1 MSQEFPR
8 PADPFRGRT
17 SGSRRTRALV
27 PTLIILA
34 ALAIAYG
41 VFTSLWTERLWF
53 DAVGYT
59 DVWSTRLLT
68 QSGLF
73 ILGGLIMAAAVV
85 VNALLA
91 FRMRPR
97 YRPMSVEQQSLDRY
111 RDAIDPVRRWVVIGA
126 AILVGLIAGGSASS
140 NWDTFLLWRNGHDF
154 DATDPQFNID
164 ISFFA
169 FDYPWWRFL
178 VSFGFGAVTIG
189 LITAVVTHYIYGA
202 VRLQTPG
209 EKVTKPAQA
218 HLSVLIG
225 LFVLLKAVA
234 YWLDRFDLLIKE
246 GQVGEAPFTGAQ
258 YADVNATLPAKTILI
273 FIALI
278 CAILFFVNVWMR
290 NWMLPGISLGL
301 LAISAILL
309 SGLWPFLVQQ
319 FQVSPS
325 EASRERPFIQE
336 NIDATRAA
344 YGVADVEAE
353 FYQATTDVQ
362 RGQLEDYAESIP
374 GIRLIDPDV
383 VSPSFTQDQQVR
395 GFYAFPESLDIDR
408 YEIDGESRD
417 VVITAREIDLNRL
430 PEGQQTWINEH
441 TTYTHGYGVVAAYG
455 NERQPSGAPV
465 YAEEDLPP
473 RGDISDELGDYEP
486 RIYYGENSP
495 DYSIV
500 GAPEGTDP
508 VEFDVPLGGGED
520 DAGEDRRNIYDG
532 AGGVEI
538 GSFFNKLLYATKF
551 QATSILL
558 TDRVNEESKILYDRN
573 PRDRLEKVAPWLH
586 VDGDP
591 FPAVVDERIVWILD
605 GYTTFNSY
613 PYSHR
618 VSMEEATS
626 DSRTV
631 VPGVVAQ
638 PQDHINY
645 IRNSVKVTVDAYDGT
660 VALYEWDSNDPVLRA
675 WMDVFPDS
683 VEPYDAIPEDLMA
696 HLRYPQDLFKI
707 QREVL
712 TSYHVTE
719 AETFYEGQDQWF
731 VPNDPA
737 ATTETAQPA
746 YYQSIQ
752 MPQRDEA
759 IFSLT
764 TTYTPRARQNL
775 AGFLAVNADAQ
786 HENYGEMRLL
796 RLPSE
801 TQIQGPE
808 QVANTFEAEPEVA
821 EVLSLLR
828 SGDSETVAGN
838 LLTLP
843 VGGGLMYVQPIYQ
856 QRATGGEAQF
866 PLLQRVLV
874 SFGSN
879 IGFAPT
885 LQEALDQVFGG
896 EAGVDTGEGF
906 VPDTIETEEG
916 DVDPEEG
923 TAEPEEG
930 ADEGEAA
937 TEEPTAPPSPPATGG
952 DQELIDAANQAYQ
965 DALEAQQQ
973 GDWAAYGEA
982 IEELGRILEELVA
995 QQE

>member
-1 MSQEFPR
+1 M
-8 PADPFRGRT
+8 
-17 SGSRRTRALV
+17 GSRRTRALV

-34 ALAIAYG
+34 VLAILYG

-53 DAVGYT
+53 DAVGYR

-73 ILGGLIMAAAVV
+73 ILGGLVMAASVI
-85 VNALLA
+85 VNAVIA

-111 RDAIDPVRRWVVIGA
+111 RDAIDPVRRWVVIGV

-140 NWDTFLLWRNGHDF
+140 NWETFLLWRNSHEFGV
-154 DATDPQFNID
+154 TDPQFNTD

-189 LITAVVTHYIYGA
+189 LITAVITHYIYGA
-202 VRLQTPG
+202 IRLQTPG

-234 YWLDRFDLLIKE
+234 YGLDRYGLLIKDGE
-246 GQVGEAPFTGAQ
+246 VGQEPFTGAQ

-325 EASRERPFIQE
+325 EASREAPYLQE
-336 NIDATRAA
+336 NIEATRAA
-344 YGVADVEAE
+344 YDVSDVQPEQYE
-353 FYQATTDVQ
+353 ATTAVQ
-362 RGQLEDYAESIP
+362 QGQLEDFAESIP
-374 GIRLIDPDV
+374 GIRLIDPNV
-383 VSPSFTQDQQVR
+383 VTRSFTQDQQVR
-395 GFYAFPESLDIDR
+395 GFYAFPEFLDVDR
-408 YEIDGESRD
+408 YEIDGDTRD
-417 VVITAREIDLNRL
+417 IVITAREIDLDRL

-441 TTYTHGYGVVAAYG
+441 TTFTHGYGIVAAYG
-455 NERQPSGAPV
+455 NERSRNGSPV
-465 YAEEDLPP
+465 YAEEDLPS
-473 RGDISDELGDYEP
+473 RGDLTDELGPYEP

-495 DYSIV
+495 VYSIV
-500 GAPEGTDP
+500 GAPESTPP
-508 VEFDVPLGGGED
+508 VEFDIPLGDAEAED
-520 DAGEDRRNIYDG
+520 GPDRRNTYDG
-532 AGGVEI
+532 DGGVSV
-538 GSFFNKLLYATKF
+538 GSFFNRLLYATKF

-558 TDRVNEESKILYDRN
+558 TDRINEESKILYDRD
-573 PRDRLEKVAPWLH
+573 PRERLDKVAPWVH

-591 FPAVVDERIVWILD
+591 FPAVVDGKVVWIID
-605 GYTTFNSY
+605 GYTAFNSY

-618 VSMEEATS
+618 VSLEDATS

-631 VPGVVAQ
+631 LPGVVVQ
-638 PQDHINY
+638 PSDHINY
-645 IRNSVKVTVDAYDGT
+645 IRNSVKATVDAFDGS
-660 VALYEWDSNDPVLRA
+660 VEIYEWESDDPLLQA
-675 WMDVFPDS
+675 WKDVFPGTVQPRED
-683 VEPYDAIPEDLMA
+683 IPEDLMA

-712 TSYHVTE
+712 EAYHV
-719 AETFYEGQDQWF
+719 ADANTFYEGQDRWF
-731 VPNDPA
+731 VPDDPSA
-737 ATTETAQPA
+737 QVTTAQPA

-752 MPQRDEA
+752 MPGVEDA
-759 IFSLT
+759 TFSLT
-764 TTYTPRARQNL
+764 TTYTPRGRQNL
-775 AGFLAVNADAQ
+775 AGFMAVNADARDPD
-786 HENYGEMRLL
+786 YGQMRIL
-796 RLPSE
+796 RLPSD
-801 TQIQGPE
+801 TQIEGPG
-808 QVANTFEAEPEVA
+808 QVANAFEADPDVA
-821 EVLSLLR
+821 QVLSLLR
-828 SGDSETVAGN
+828 SGDSDTVMGN

-843 VGGGLMYVQPIYQ
+843 VGGGLMYVQPVYQ
-856 QRATGGEAQF
+856 QRVTGGESQF

-885 LQEALDQVFGG
+885 LQGALDQVFGG

-906 VPDTIETEEG
+906 IPDTI
-916 DVDPEEG
+916 DPEAVPDEG
-923 TAEPEEG
+923 T
-930 ADEGEAA
+930 DEGEP
-937 TEEPTAPPSPPATGG
+937 TEDEVTTPPAPPVTGD
-952 DQELIDAANQAYQ
+952 DQELIDAANQAYEE
-965 DALEAQQQ
+965 ALEAQTQ

-982 IEELGRILEELVA
+982 IDRLGQILNELA
-995 QQE
+995 AADQ